1 MAKPGVS
8 KGDPFAPEGGIKMPA
23 NALQTYRR
31 LLGYLRPHRGMFMV
45 GVLGMT
51 IFAATDAGW
60 AAFVKFF
67 LDGTFV
73 DKDPRMVWLVPFAL
87 VGLFVLRGLGDFLQ
101 TYCPGFVG
109 RQIVKTLRGEIFD
122 RYLHL
127 PVAFFDRQSAGVLL
141 SRLTYNTE
149 QVATATTDSITVF
162 IRDTLTIIGLIG
174 YLLYLNP
181 KLTLISLIV
190 GPLIAVIIRRI
201 NTLFR
206 RYSKRIQASMGDVT
220 RVAKEAIEAPRVV
233 RVFNAQRFQAG
244 LFDQVIEH
252 NRRSHMKLMLTKGL
266 SNPVVQVIAAS
277 GLAVVLYLA
286 TVEAI
291 KGRMSVGEFTSF
303 IAALMLITAP
313 LRRLVN
319 VAGPLQQGIA
329 AAQSIFDVL
338 DTSPEPAGGTVPIER
353 ALGDV
358 EYRDVRFT
366 YPGVMEPV
374 LHGIS
379 FSVRAGETVAIVGRS
394 GSGKSTIVNLLPRF
408 YDVAG
413 GSVMLDGRDVR
424 QYPVERLRAQM
435 SLVSQDVV
443 LFNDTIRS
451 NIAFGH
457 QATNEEI
464 EAAAQSARVLEF
476 TEQMPQGLD
485 TVVGDRGALLSGG
498 QRQRIA
504 IARALLRNTPVLIL
518 DEATSA
524 LDTELERQIQE
535 QLDALMQD
543 RTTLVIAHRLSTVEK
558 ADRILVMDGGRI
570 VETGS
575 HAELLAQNGQY
586 AVLYRMQFNE

>member
-1 MAKPGVS
+1 MGNKAGRK
-8 KGDPFAPEGGIKMPA
+8 AELKMPPG
-23 NALQTYRR
+23 ALQTYRR
-31 LLGYLRPHRGMFMV
+31 LLRYLRPHLKVFMI

-73 DKDPRMVWLVPFAL
+73 ARDPRMVWLVPIAL
-87 VGLFVLRGLGDFLQ
+87 VGLFILRGLGDFLQ
-101 TYCPGFVG
+101 TYCPGWVG
-109 RQIVKTLRGEIFD
+109 RRIVKTLRGEIFD
-122 RYLHL
+122 SYLRL
-127 PVAFFDRQSAGVLL
+127 PVSYFDRQASGVLL

-162 IRDTLTIIGLIG
+162 IRDSLTIVGLIG

-181 KLTLISLIV
+181 KLTLISLVV
-190 GPLIAVIIRRI
+190 GPVIAVLIRRI
-201 NTLFR
+201 NLLFR

-233 RVFNAQRFQAG
+233 RVFNAQDFQAG
-244 LFDQVIEH
+244 MFEQVIEH

-266 SNPVVQVIAAS
+266 SNPVVQTLAAA

-286 TVEAI
+286 TVDAI
-291 KGRMSVGEFTSF
+291 RGRMTVGEFTSF

-329 AAQSIFDVL
+329 AAQSIFEIL
-338 DTSPEPAGGTVPIER
+338 DTPLEPPGGDARIER
-353 ALGDV
+353 ARGDV
-358 EYRDVRFT
+358 EYRGVSFT
-366 YPGVMEPV
+366 YPGVAGPV
-374 LHGIS
+374 LHEVS
-379 FSVRAGETVAIVGRS
+379 FTASAGETIAIVGRS

-408 YDVAG
+408 YDVSAG
-413 GSVMLDGRDVR
+413 AVLLDGRDVR
-424 QYPVERLRAQM
+424 EYPLADLRAQM

-451 NIAFGH
+451 NIAFGYE
-457 QATNEEI
+457 ATDEAI
-464 EAAAQSARVLEF
+464 EAAASAARVLEF
-476 TEQMPQGLD
+476 AGQMPEGLG

-504 IARALLRNTPVLIL
+504 IARALLRNTPILIL

-535 QLDALMQD
+535 QLDGLMRN

-570 VETGS
+570 VEMGT
-575 HAELLAQNGQY
+575 HDELLARNGQY

>member
-1 MAKPGVS
+1 MGNKA
-8 KGDPFAPEGGIKMPA
+8 GGKADLKMPPG
-23 NALQTYRR
+23 ALQTYRR
-31 LLGYLRPHRGMFMV
+31 LTGYLRPHLKIFMV
-45 GVLGMT
+45 GVFGMA

-73 DKDPRMVWLVPFAL
+73 DRDPRMVWLVPVAL
-87 VGLFVLRGLGDFLQ
+87 VGLFLLRGLGDFLQ

-109 RQIVKTLRGEIFD
+109 RRIVKTLRGEIFD

-127 PVAFFDRQSAGVLL
+127 PVSYFDRQASGVLL

-162 IRDTLTIIGLIG
+162 IRDTLTILALLG

-181 KLTLISLIV
+181 RLTLISLIV
-190 GPLIAVIIRRI
+190 GPAIAVLIRRI

-233 RVFNAQRFQAG
+233 RVFNAQDYQAG
-244 LFDQVIEH
+244 MFEQVIEH
-252 NRRSHMKLMLTKGL
+252 NRRSHMKLMMTKGL
-266 SNPVVQVIAAS
+266 SNPVVQTLAAS

-291 KGRMSVGEFTSF
+291 QGQMSVGEFTSF

-329 AAQSIFDVL
+329 AAQSIFEVL
-338 DTSPEPAGGTVPIER
+338 DTPPEPAGGQQVIAR
-353 ALGDV
+353 ARGEV
-358 EYRDVRFT
+358 EYRDVSFS
-366 YPGVMEPV
+366 YPGVTEGV

-379 FSVRAGETVAIVGRS
+379 FGARAGETVAIVGRS

-408 YDVAG
+408 YDVSG
-413 GSVMLDGRDVR
+413 GAVLLDGQDVR
-424 QYPVERLRAQM
+424 EYPLGDLRAQM

-451 NIAFGH
+451 NIAFGYP
-457 QATNEEI
+457 ATDGQI
-464 EAAAQSARVLEF
+464 EDAARAARVLEF
-476 TEQMPQGLD
+476 TAQLPEGLD
-485 TVVGDRGALLSGG
+485 AVVGDRGSLLSGG

-504 IARALLRNTPVLIL
+504 IARALLRNTPILIL

-535 QLDALMQD
+535 QLEALMQD

-558 ADRILVMDGGRI
+558 ADRILVMEAGRI
-570 VETGS
+570 VEMGT
-575 HAELLAQNGQY
+575 HDELLARNGQY